1 MADEGKNVR
10 LVSVE
15 GESYEVPLDVAK
27 MSELVKNMIDDVST
41 HGFMDSF
48 KIFCNVFPS
57 SSFHGDNAIV
67 TSLMTSESIN

>member
-1 MADEGKNVR
+1 MADADKNVR

-41 HGFMDSF
+41 HFFFELSSEIGLSNFTSF
-48 KIFCNVFPS
+48 TDGRIKMKKRPKRFP
-57 SSFHGDNAIV
+57 F
-67 TSLMTSESIN
+67 LM